1 MRVAGCQQRGWR
13 HAQSITSSVV
23 GGGCAAAARRSAHFV
38 SQSCKRIGNRSFKE
52 KVLTHSHTQTP
63 TEQGRRGQARQTHE
77 VFRTR
82 PTRRASKRACA
93 EHVSKG
99 LVTQT
104 DTSAFRRRL
113 TPGKYL
119 SAVCPF
125 RASVHHVAVVHVLGM
140 HAPVLHV
147 PQPARRLG

>member
-1 MRVAGCQQRGWR
+1 MRMAGCQQGGWR

-23 GGGCAAAARRSAHFV
+23 AGVGAAPDGALGAG

-52 KVLTHSHTQTP
+52 KSVTHSHTQTP

-82 PTRRASKRACA
+82 PTRRASICA

-99 LVTQT
+99 LVPSIVT
-104 DTSAFRRRL
+104 DTSALRRRL